1 MQRKFCFSHSQLSV
15 QSSFCPSQT
24 LESSSLISRLSS
36 PMNLNQ
42 IQLQTFTIRDWAQLP
57 PELLHEI
64 ASTRLSEL
72 PDYTRFRAVCS
83 SWWSATSKSI
93 HLCPQQL
100 PWLLLSSNTFP
111 LFFSM
116 SEQRIYD
123 LSLLDS
129 QMEEIE
135 EIYPSSHGQY
145 TISFKSHG
153 SLWLLNPSSHAS
165 VEIPFPSEGIEEVWD
180 VWLFGSDP
188 ALVVVLYTTGKMFF
202 YQPGNGSWKE
212 IRVPWKEMDVP
223 SSDPLFIFTY
233 HNKSFFFLGASS
245 TQCEYPNDR
254 ADPSTDY
261 LLFPTCF
268 VPCWVADRRSV
279 AGDLRWKL

>member
-1 MQRKFCFSHSQLSV
+1 
-15 QSSFCPSQT
+15 
-24 LESSSLISRLSS
+24 
-36 PMNLNQ
+36 
-42 IQLQTFTIRDWAQLP
+42 
-57 PELLHEI
+57 
-64 ASTRLSEL
+64 
-72 PDYTRFRAVCS
+72 
-83 SWWSATSKSI
+83 
-93 HLCPQQL
+93 
-100 PWLLLSSNTFP
+100 
-111 LFFSM
+111 M

-165 VEIPFPSEGIEEVWD
+165 VEIPFPLSLSEGIEEVWD

-233 HNKSFFFLGASS
+233 HNKSFFFLSASS
-245 TQCEYPNDR
+245 GATLVLNVNTLMMGQIPPPITYFSPLVW
-254 ADPSTDY
+254 Y
-261 LLFPTCF
+261 LVELPT
-268 VPCWVADRRSV
+268 
-279 AGDLRWKL
+279 GDLLLVILDENCSHSSE